1 MGLFKGSGVAI
12 VTPFTTDNKVDF
24 GKLSELL
31 EFHVE
36 NKTDAIIICGTTG
49 ESSCLSDKEHR
60 EVIKYAVDVINGRIP
75 VIAGTGSNF
84 TDYSVE
90 LSQYAEEVGA
100 DGLLVVTPYY
110 NKANDLGLIKHFTK
124 IADNVNIPIIL
135 YNVPGRTGVNM
146 KASIVAELS
155 KHKNI
160 QGVKEA
166 SGDLSLATE
175 ISRLCPDDFFIYS
188 GNDDV
193 VVPML
198 SVGGSGVISVVANIL
213 PLETHEMVMSYLN
226 GDIKKSLDLQLKM
239 KPLIDSLFTEPN
251 PIPVKTA
258 MNLLGK
264 EVGELRLPLCEMED
278 GNLKIL
284 TNEMTDY
291 GLL

>member
-60 EVIKYAVDVINGRIP
+60 EVIKYAVDVIDGRIP

>member
-12 VTPFTTDNKVDF
+12 ITPFTKDDKVDF
-24 GKLSELL
+24 AKLSELL

-49 ESSCLSDKEHR
+49 ESATLNDKEHKDAI
-60 EVIKYAVDVINGRIP
+60 EYTVEVINGRIP
-75 VIAGTGSNF
+75 VIAGTGSND
-84 TDYSVE
+84 TAYAIEMSKHAESVG
-90 LSQYAEEVGA
+90 V

-110 NKANDLGLIKHFTK
+110 NKATDLGLIKHFTK
-124 IADNVNIPIIL
+124 IADSVNIPIIL
-135 YNVPGRTGVNM
+135 YNVPGRTGVNL
-146 KASIVAELS
+146 KASVVAELS

-166 SGDLSLATE
+166 SGDLGLATE
-175 ISRLCPDDFFIYS
+175 IARLCPDDFFIYS
-188 GNDDV
+188 GNDDI
-193 VVPML
+193 VVPTL
-198 SVGGSGVISVVANIL
+198 SIGGSGVISVIANIL
-213 PLETHEMVMSYLN
+213 PLETHDMVMSYLD
-226 GDIKKSLDLQLKM
+226 GDIKKSRELQLKM

-258 MNLLGK
+258 MNLLGY
-264 EVGELRLPLCEMED
+264 EVGDLRLPLCEMSE

-284 TNEMTDY
+284 TDNMSKY

>member
-12 VTPFTTDNKVDF
+12 VTPFTKDNKVDF
-24 GKLSELL
+24 ATLGELL
-31 EFHVE
+31 EYHIE

-49 ESSCLSDKEHR
+49 ESATLNDKEHKDTI
-60 EVIKYAVDVINGRIP
+60 EYAVKEINGRIP
-75 VIAGTGSNF
+75 VIAGTGSND
-84 TDYSVE
+84 TSYAIEMSK
-90 LSQYAEEVGA
+90 YAESVGA

-110 NKANDLGLIKHFTK
+110 NKATDLGLIKHFTK
-124 IADNVNIPIIL
+124 IADSVSIPIIL

-146 KASIVAELS
+146 KASVVAELS

-166 SGDLSLATE
+166 SGDLGLAAE
-175 ISRLCPDDFFIYS
+175 IARLCPPDFAIYS
-188 GNDDV
+188 GNDDI
-193 VVPML
+193 VVPTL
-198 SVGGSGVISVVANIL
+198 SIGGCGVISVVANIL
-213 PLETHEMVMSYLN
+213 PLETHDMVMSYLN
-226 GDIKKSLDLQLKM
+226 GDIKKSRDLQLKM
-239 KPLIDSLFTEPN
+239 KPLVDSLFIEPN

-264 EVGELRLPLCEMED
+264 EVGELRLPLCEMSE

-284 TNEMTDY
+284 TNSMSDY